1 MKQQRLRRRASL
13 VSIVAI
19 FALAGAACTT
29 GGGIP
34 LPPQSQ
40 GNFQIKANT
49 LTVIDHNNDGL
60 FGAGEWDEPYLINLN
75 FRVWFNHPGS
85 AATFVVDD
93 VSNELTCPGGPDG
106 GLFGVNGNGSCSN
119 GESSA
124 VPAAM
129 GLNQFPNL
137 KSVDVAD
144 LVYGYQPEV
153 AGTVSFAYEEDQLF
167 GSGNVA
173 DTVADFADALTD
185 ILNST
190 IAVGVLPADGNA
202 AAALLVDVIG
212 DVFLG
217 FIGNTLLGLL
227 SGLGNADDLIGIAPI
242 IGVGING
249 TLASL
254 ANAAGLSGTPVLG
267 GAIYTFGGT
276 PPGGVDL
283 TYKGQAVGPITLGS
297 TDTEYKVNWT
307 VGPY

>member
-1 MKQQRLRRRASL
+1 
-13 VSIVAI
+13 
-19 FALAGAACTT
+19 
-29 GGGIP
+29 
-34 LPPQSQ
+34 
-40 GNFQIKANT
+40 
-49 LTVIDHNNDGL
+49 
-60 FGAGEWDEPYLINLN
+60 
-75 FRVWFNHPGS
+75 VWFNHANS
-85 AATFVVDD
+85 AQTFVVENT
-93 VSNELTCPGGPDG
+93 SNELTCPGGPSG
-106 GLFGVNGNGSCSN
+106 GPFGINGNSGCSN

-173 DTVADFADALTD
+173 DTVSSFATALRNV
-185 ILNST
+185 LNDT
-190 IAVGVLPADGNA
+190 VADGRLPSDGA
-202 AAALLVDVIG
+202 AAADLLVGVIG
-212 DVFLG
+212 DVFLS

-227 SGLGNADDLIGIAPI
+227 SGLGNADDLIGVAPI

-254 ANAAGLSGTPVLG
+254 ANAAGLGGTPVLG
-267 GAIYTFGGT
+267 GRIYTFSGT
-276 PPGGVDL
+276 PSVDI

-297 TDTEYKVNWT
+297 TDTEYRVNWT

>member
-1 MKQQRLRRRASL
+1 MKQQGLRRRASL

-34 LPPQSQ
+34 VPPQSQ
-40 GNFQIKANT
+40 GNFQIRANT
-49 LTVIDHNNDGL
+49 LTVVDNNNDG
-60 FGAGEWDEPYLINLN
+60 FGISEWDEPYLINLN
-75 FRVWFNHPGS
+75 FRVWFNHANS
-85 AATFVVDD
+85 ASTFVVHN
-93 VSNELTCPGGPDG
+93 VSNELTCPGGPNG
-106 GLFGVNGNGSCSN
+106 GIFGVNGNGSCSD

-144 LVYGYQPEV
+144 LVYGYQPEI
-153 AGTVSFAYEEDQLF
+153 AGTVSFAYEEDQVL
-167 GSGNVA
+167 GSGDVA
-173 DTVADFADALTD
+173 SLVASFAGALTNV
-185 ILNST
+185 LNST
-190 IAVGVLPADGNA
+190 IAEGVLPADGNA

-212 DVFLG
+212 DVFLS

-227 SGLGNADDLIGIAPI
+227 SGFGNADDLIGIAPI

-276 PPGGVDL
+276 PPGGVNL
-283 TYKGQAVGPITLGS
+283 TYTGQTVGPITLGS
-297 TDTEYKVNWT
+297 NDTNYQVNWT